1 MLGDDYKE
9 GSFLLK
15 NKSVEMDISESGVVG
30 HAEVNAY
37 PYFSFFFPSF
47 SFFFSSIYLR
57 LFFSHETLL

>member
-15 NKSVEMDISESGVVG
+15 NKSVEMDISESGVVS

-37 PYFSFFFPSF
+37 PYFSFFLPSF
-47 SFFFSSIYLR
+47 SFIFFFHLLMFIFFS
-57 LFFSHETLL
+57 